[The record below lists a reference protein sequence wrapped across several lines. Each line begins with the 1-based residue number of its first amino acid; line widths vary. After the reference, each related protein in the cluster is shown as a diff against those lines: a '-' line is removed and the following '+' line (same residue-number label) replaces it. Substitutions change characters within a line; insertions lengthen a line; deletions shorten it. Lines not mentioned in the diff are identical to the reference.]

1 MVTDLPVQHCLGSC
15 WRLQQGTLNVPKI
28 VVFSLGLICCRG
40 YRVEMTMA
48 RSSFGSRIS
57 QIMFV
62 SKMTA
67 AILDDLDYIV
77 DASAV
82 SL

>member
-1 MVTDLPVQHCLGSC
+1 
-15 WRLQQGTLNVPKI
+15 
-28 VVFSLGLICCRG
+28 
-40 YRVEMTMA
+40 MTMA

>member
-1 MVTDLPVQHCLGSC
+1 
-15 WRLQQGTLNVPKI
+15 
-28 VVFSLGLICCRG
+28 
-40 YRVEMTMA
+40 MTMA
-48 RSSFGSRIS
+48 RSSFGSHIS